1 MSHEQIELEK
11 IGFDELIE
19 LVHSVNLYDRA
30 KSLKDCIQ
38 DELDMVLTKVN
49 EYKRGGEIT
58 IKIKIAQGDRQQ
70 LNITGE
76 VTSKSPKGHINQNIF
91 YQDNKDGSL
100 YLDDPNQL
108 KIFKVREIR
117 PETHQKGAV
126 NDD

>member
-49 EYKRGGEIT
+49 EYKRGGEIN